1 MSELKDKLSTS
12 VQQAKGTLRSKTENS
27 APEAPSVAKSTSSA
41 KPTPSKPAAGKPAV
55 KSATKP
61 GSGTTSA
68 NDIQA
73 SHNTLFPER
82 VWPD

>member
-12 VQQAKGTLRSKTENS
+12 VQQAKGTLRSKTENP
-27 APEAPSVAKSTSSA
+27 APEAPPAA
-41 KPTPSKPAAGKPAV
+41 KPTSTAKSASSKPAPA

-61 GSGTTSA
+61 DSATTSA

>member
-12 VQQAKGTLRSKTENS
+12 VQQAKGTLRSKTENP
-27 APEAPSVAKSTSSA
+27 APEAPSAAKSTPSA
-41 KPTPSKPAAGKPAV
+41 KPTPNKPAAGKPAA
-55 KSATKP
+55 KSGAKP
-61 GSGTTSA
+61 GSATTSA

-73 SHNTLFPER
+73 SHNMLFPER

>member
-12 VQQAKGTLRSKTENS
+12 VQQAKGTLRSKTES
-27 APEAPSVAKSTSSA
+27 PASEAQAAAKTTSSA
-41 KPTPSKPAAGKPAV
+41 KPAPSKPAPAKPAA

-61 GSGTTSA
+61 GSATTSA